1 MLRNAKHSRSRRTPY
16 QTSAAR
22 LGQGILPWMFLN
34 PLCGILCDIRTDVNV
49 DIWSLQEGARST
61 MPAPARKT
69 IQLRMSAALYSQARQ
84 ALAEID
90 DVSSFNDFAVKAI
103 KDELRRIEEAR
114 IDAAFS
120 QMGKDEKYLRATAD
134 ISRDFVEND
143 RQTLEGS
150 KRR

>member
-1 MLRNAKHSRSRRTPY
+1 
-16 QTSAAR
+16 
-22 LGQGILPWMFLN
+22 
-34 PLCGILCDIRTDVNV
+34 
-49 DIWSLQEGARST
+49 

-69 IQLRMSAALYSQARQ
+69 IQLRMSASLYSQARQ
-84 ALAEID
+84 ALAEIE

-103 KDELRRIEEAR
+103 KEELRRIEEAR

-120 QMGKDEKYLRATAD
+120 QMGKDEKYLRTTAD

-143 RQTLEGS
+143 RETLDNP